1 MGIVCAILV
10 LQYPK
15 SRGGIVDFCLRV
27 VVGIG
32 SGAAFDALLPLFL
45 ACDAL

>member
-1 MGIVCAILV
+1 MSMVCAILV

-15 SRGGIVDFCLRV
+15 SREGIVDFCLGV

-32 SGAAFDALLPLFL
+32 SGVTFDVLLPLFL
-45 ACDAL
+45 A

>member
-1 MGIVCAILV
+1 VGMVCAILV

-15 SRGGIVDFCLRV
+15 SREGIAVFCLGV

-32 SGAAFDALLPLFL
+32 SGVALDVLLPLFL
-45 ACDAL
+45 V